1 MTRQEFEEQ
10 LLPAIQTFLK
20 HELDVETIELG
31 EICFDYGWA
40 LCETEYS
47 MYDPPRKMSKL
58 HITHCSGFEA
68 EFMIKRRGN
77 VSDEDILNYFL
88 KRLKVD

>member
-1 MTRQEFEEQ
+1 MTKQEFEEQ

-20 HELDVETIELG
+20 HELNVETIELG
-31 EICFDYGWA
+31 EVCFDYGWA
-40 LCETEYS
+40 LSETEYS
-47 MYDPPRKMSKL
+47 RYDPARKMSKL
-58 HITHCSGFEA
+58 HIVHHSGFEA
-68 EFMIKRRGN
+68 EFTVKRRGN